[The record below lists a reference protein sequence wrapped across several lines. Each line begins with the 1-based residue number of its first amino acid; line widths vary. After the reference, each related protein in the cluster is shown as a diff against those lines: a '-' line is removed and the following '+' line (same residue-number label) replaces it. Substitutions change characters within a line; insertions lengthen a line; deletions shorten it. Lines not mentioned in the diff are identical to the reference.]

1 MKEII
6 VLDGK
11 MYVREKANNII
22 AKDGA
27 LYACDY
33 EPDPNPENWR
43 TINGAKVHINNEG
56 YIDGGAGGKFNGN
69 GAVPRSMF
77 PDTDSAERRK
87 QKKQAEAR
95 AKQQAE
101 QHKKEVEAA
110 REQRKQERAEAS
122 RYKQEREAYLKQ
134 ERVEQKQKFDELRNS
149 YWAEKDEKRKKAI
162 MKELKAAAQNY
173 EQKFGKHPDDD
184 KIRTQKRSDEAVKR
198 ASEPLSEKLQKGIGR
213 PQDSDKNHP
222 YWKTPEGKAEQYFSQ
237 RMAAAEHGTFTHQD
251 KIKSIA
257 EAARKK
263 ALSLNS
269 EAAGINQEIDRINRK
284 RKYTKEDEA
293 KVKELNKKR
302 IKAEREAT
310 AFVNEWRKWK
320 VENNVPE
327 PEHFKRVVIN
337 L

>member
-1 MKEII
+1 MPATTNQTRTQRTGGLLTALPCISTTRAILMAALAVSLTETEPCQGLCSPIPI
-6 VLDGK
+6 V
-11 MYVREKANNII
+11 
-22 AKDGA
+22 
-27 LYACDY
+27 
-33 EPDPNPENWR
+33 PNEES
-43 TINGAKVHINNEG
+43 K
-56 YIDGGAGGKFNGN
+56 
-69 GAVPRSMF
+69 
-77 PDTDSAERRK
+77 
-87 QKKQAEAR
+87 KKQAEAR

-122 RYKQEREAYLKQ
+122 RYKQEREAQLKQ

-284 RKYTKEDEA
+284 RKYTKEGEA

-302 IKAEREAT
+302 IKAEREST
-310 AFVNEWRKWK
+310 A
-320 VENNVPE
+320 
-327 PEHFKRVVIN
+327 
-337 L
+337 

>member
-1 MKEII
+1 MKKII

-11 MYVREKANNII
+11 LYVQEKANNII

-33 EPDPNPENWR
+33 EPDSNPENWR
-43 TINGAKVHINNEG
+43 TINGAHVHIDNEG
-56 YIDGGAGGKFNGN
+56 NIDGGAGGKFNGN

-122 RYKQEREAYLKQ
+122 RYKQEREAQLKQ

-173 EQKFGKHPDDD
+173 EQKFGINPSDD
-184 KIRTQKRSDEAVKR
+184 KIRTQKRSDETKPKET
-198 ASEPLSEKLQKGIGR
+198 SLQKFKRWENARVDGMKTVAASNGKFTSVETHYPDGR
-213 PQDSDKNHP
+213 VRK
-222 YWKTPEGKAEQYFSQ
+222 QYYESG
-237 RMAAAEHGTFTHQD
+237 RWTDTKPRGLAITHGHWQD
-251 KIKSIA
+251 KPLKIEIK
-257 EAARKK
+257 E
-263 ALSLNS
+263 
-269 EAAGINQEIDRINRK
+269 
-284 RKYTKEDEA
+284 
-293 KVKELNKKR
+293 
-302 IKAEREAT
+302 
-310 AFVNEWRKWK
+310 
-320 VENNVPE
+320 
-327 PEHFKRVVIN
+327 
-337 L
+337 